1 MKVQIE
7 NTEAGQVYIGLTLSG
22 RKYRGASIDEVNRKY
37 LLAILHM
44 NKKQIGDEVFTD
56 LCSSMFSGRTHLSD
70 LTIEEMYNL
79 KNTLVNA
86 VKCGEKLENSQQ
98 LEPTITVRQRKSI
111 IRLGRYVLGEHYG
124 KDWFWKKLNEW
135 TKKSK
140 LDELTVAEARYV
152 IERLEKIEKR
162 LGIEKQRAANG
173 KEI

>member
-1 MKVQIE
+1 MKIQIE
-7 NTEAGQVYIGLTLSG
+7 NTEAGKVYVGMTLSG
-22 RKYRGASIDEVNRKY
+22 RKYRGASMDEVNRKY

-44 NKKQIGDEVFTD
+44 HKKQIGDEVFTD
-56 LCSSMFSGRTHLSD
+56 LCASMFSGRTHLSD
-70 LTIEEMYNL
+70 LTIAEMYKL
-79 KNTLVNA
+79 KSTLVDA
-86 VKCGEKLENSQQ
+86 VRFGEKIENSQQ
-98 LEPTITVRQRKSI
+98 IEPMITVRQRKSI

-140 LDELTVAEARYV
+140 LDDLTVAEARYV